1 MMSMI
6 TVLMKAVETR
16 ATDIHIVATRPV
28 IFRRQ
33 GDLQPFDDNVL
44 DADGARRLCYSLLD
58 EKQIATFEREL
69 DFDFVKTVND
79 HRFRVNISYSNGTV
93 SAVIRVLN
101 HEPIPLEDIRL
112 PPVVEDLCFR
122 DKGLLLV
129 TGTTSQGKTTTLAGL
144 VDYINRHRSR
154 TIVTIEDPVEY
165 VHQNKR
171 SIVRQREVGKDTK
184 SFASGLKAALRQDPN
199 VIVIGEMR
207 DYESIQ
213 IALTAAETGSLV
225 MSTLHAISL
234 DKILERLLSY
244 VPADQETQ
252 IRLMLSETLLA
263 IIHQELLTTLS
274 GGKRVACELLTN
286 SNAIRRTIRERES
299 YYLKN
304 YIVTSEK
311 RFGMRTMKRSLDEL
325 LEEEEIAEET
335 YAQVLSNYS

>member
-1 MMSMI
+1 MSMI
-6 TVLMKAVETR
+6 TVLMKAVETK
-16 ATDIHIVATRPV
+16 ATDIHIVAWRPV
-28 IFRRQ
+28 TFRRR
-33 GDLQPFDDNVL
+33 GELEAFDDNVL

-58 EKQIATFEREL
+58 NDQIAVFEREL
-69 DFDFVKTVND
+69 DYDFVKSVGAN
-79 HRFRVNISYSNGTV
+79 RFRVNISYSNGTV

-101 HEPIPLEDIRL
+101 HEPIRLEDIHL
-112 PPVVEDLCFR
+112 PPVVEEMCFR
-122 DKGLLLV
+122 DKGLMLV
-129 TGTTSQGKTTTLAGL
+129 TGTTSQGKTTTLAGI

-171 SIVRQREVGKDTK
+171 SIVRQREVGKDTR
-184 SFASGLKAALRQDPN
+184 SFESGLRAALRQDPN

-207 DYESIQ
+207 DYESIH

-225 MSTLHAISL
+225 LSTLHAISL

-252 IRLMLSETLLA
+252 IRLMLSETLLC

-274 GGKRVACELLTN
+274 GGKRVACEVLTN

-299 YYLKN
+299 YHLKN

-325 LEEEEIAEET
+325 LEAGEIAAET
-335 YAQVLSNYS
+335 YDQVLASYS

>member
-1 MMSMI
+1 MSII
-6 TVLMKAVETR
+6 TVLMKAVETK
-16 ATDIHIVATRPV
+16 ATDIHVVANRPV
-28 IFRRQ
+28 IFRRR
-33 GDLQPFDDNVL
+33 GALEPFDNHVL
-44 DADGARRLCYSLLD
+44 DPDAARKLCYSLLD
-58 EKQIATFEREL
+58 DKQIETFERDL
-69 DFDFVKTVND
+69 DFDFVKSIGA

-101 HEPIPLEDIRL
+101 HQPLPLEEIRL
-112 PPVVEDLCFR
+112 PPVVEEMCFR
-122 DKGLLLV
+122 DKGLILI
-129 TGTTSQGKTTTLAGL
+129 TGTTSQGKTTTLAAL
-144 VDYINRHRSR
+144 VDYINRNRSR

-165 VHQNKR
+165 VHQNKK

-184 SFASGLKAALRQDPN
+184 TFATGLRAALRQDPN

-225 MSTLHAISL
+225 MSTLHAISV

-244 VPADQETQ
+244 SPAEQEAQ
-252 IRLMLSETLLA
+252 IRLMLSETLLG

-274 GGKRVACELLTN
+274 GGKRVACEILTN

-299 YYLKN
+299 YHLKN

-311 RFGMRTMKRSLDEL
+311 THGMRTMRRSLDEL
-325 LEEEEIAEET
+325 LDEEEIDE
-335 YAQVLSNYS
+335 QVHTQILSNYS